1 MAFAFVLLRSKNNF
15 VSLNIKLWNNIWE
28 QLKINSNKNI
38 IPTRMK
44 KLMIAAFVAVAGIY
58 STSAQVAP
66 APENKNAPVIT
77 FDKEVH
83 DFGNVALNQPASYT
97 FTFKNTGKEP
107 LIITNA
113 AASCG
118 CTTPEWTKEP
128 IMPGKKGFVKAT
140 YNSASMGVFNK
151 AVNVSSNAKN
161 ANVTLYIKG
170 DVKPADQITN
180 QPGDKTIK
188 VN

>member
-1 MAFAFVLLRSKNNF
+1 
-15 VSLNIKLWNNIWE
+15 
-28 QLKINSNKNI
+28 
-38 IPTRMK
+38 MK
-44 KLMIAAFVAVAGIY
+44 KFIVTAFVAFAGVLA
-58 STSAQVAP
+58 TSAQTTPA
-66 APENKNAPVIT
+66 APENKNQAEIT

-83 DFGNVALNQPASYT
+83 DFGVIAQNNPATYT

-140 YNSASMGVFNK
+140 YNAASLGVFNK
-151 AVNVSSNAKN
+151 AVTVMSNAKK
-161 ANVTLYIKG
+161 AQVTLYIKG
-170 DVKPADQITN
+170 DVKIASEVPATKE
-180 QPGDKTIK
+180 KTL
-188 VN
+188 N